1 MSSLPSANANPCF
14 NIYAVLWIY
23 FEQVWISYADHLSN
37 PSDVFKFLYK
47 KGIGGQTAM
56 FWIAWAYVAEVQ
68 GDYTLAER
76 LYEKAE
82 NRKQVTFQ
90 I

>member
-1 MSSLPSANANPCF
+1 
-14 NIYAVLWIY
+14 
-23 FEQVWISYADHLSN
+23 
-37 PSDVFKFLYK
+37 
-47 KGIGGQTAM
+47 M

-82 NRKQVTFQ
+82 NRKQVTYARVMLFSRAAD
-90 I
+90 ILALEY